1 MNILLYAPYINS
13 TTLVGE
19 TGLSP
24 TTTIYRVAKSDGATA
39 EVVSAQAMTEVGRGL
54 YVYLLVSVDLTLY
67 DYPAVALTSS
77 SSVTNKEVHMLRW
90 DGAEGHST
98 ELARVDVTLST
109 IPALVWAYTT
119 RTLSSFGTLISNIW
133 NNPIRTL
140 TNAEILSVDSTPTI
154 TVIRGDT
161 LEMTLSDLG
170 SLANRSKLFLT
181 VRKIKSLEDNVSEI
195 QIEETSNLIY
205 LAGAAIVSPVVDT
218 DGTLTVDDETDGD
231 ITVLLKPRASKEL
244 GAKDYYYDVQ
254 IVRADETVTTLR
266 TGTFSVTQDV
276 TRAVS

>member
-1 MNILLYAPYINS
+1 MQNDKIYI
-13 TTLVGE
+13 
-19 TGLSP
+19 SP
-24 TTTIYRVAKSDGATA
+24 IYS
-39 EVVSAQAMTEVGRGL
+39 
-54 YVYLLVSVDLTLY
+54 
-67 DYPAVALTSS
+67 
-77 SSVTNKEVHMLRW
+77 
-90 DGAEGHST
+90 
-98 ELARVDVTLST
+98 TLSNQDLFEK
-109 IPALVWAYTT
+109 ILPMYQIESP
-119 RTLSSFGTLISNIW
+119 LSCDVLYEGAN
-133 NNPIRTL
+133 
-140 TNAEILSVDSTPTI
+140 DSY
-154 TVIRGDT
+154 
-161 LEMTLSDLG
+161 
-170 SLANRSKLFLT
+170 
-181 VRKIKSLEDNVSEI
+181 KIKSLEDNVSEI